1 MIGFTYRGKHSFRD
15 MGVRSKTVSRPII
28 PPVRTVDDTVPYID
42 GTIDF
47 SEQNGRLYYD
57 DKVLELEL
65 QAVDT
70 DIEHM
75 HKLVSK
81 LAAWLSGGYDEL
93 IMDDMPYVRWVAKP
107 IDIQAITPELFGRKG
122 TTTVQFRCR
131 PFNTLIY
138 DSTGIPLDSDV
149 PLDADIMLDYGADSE
164 IHIATGQNTID
175 YNYIGTAPVSP
186 QIVINGDIK
195 TLSIALHGREL
206 NVNLPQNISSYEGI
220 ILDCEGWRCL
230 GCNGDDL
237 TRYTSGDFVELRP
250 GENETSIT
258 ATGECDI
265 DIVYNANYLYGDVGF
280 ND

>member
-1 MIGFTYRGKHSFRD
+1 MIGFTYRGKHSYRD

-81 LAAWLSGGYDEL
+81 LTAWLSGGYDEL
-93 IMDDMPYVRWVAKP
+93 IMDDMPYVRWTAKP

-138 DSTGIPLDSDV
+138 DSTGVPLDSDI
-149 PLDADIMLDYGADSE
+149 PLNSNIVLDYGIDSE
-164 IHIATGQNTID
+164 HSVISGSSTVLFQ
-175 YNYIGTAPVSP
+175 YIGTAPVSP
-186 QIVINGDIK
+186 QILFSGDVKSIELTLHDK
-195 TLSIALHGREL
+195 TLSVDLP
-206 NVNLPQNISSYEGI
+206 NLASSYTGI
-220 ILDCEGWRCL
+220 SLDCENFRCM
-230 GCNGDDL
+230 GGNGTDL
-237 TRYTSGDFVELRP
+237 TEYTAGDYPEFWP
-250 GENETSIT
+250 GENSIQLVT
-258 ATGECDI
+258 DSECDMQLLF
-265 DIVYNANYLYGDVGF
+265 NANYLYGDVGF